1 MVIENN
7 KKKKIIIMQ
16 RERET
21 DRVREFFKRKIQ
33 QEQLQQFLGLW
44 PSAADKNIHLVS
56 QKSNTVTIV

>member
-7 KKKKIIIMQ
+7 KKKKNNNAK
-16 RERET
+16 RERE
-21 DRVREFFKRKIQ
+21 RERLREFFKRKIQ

>member
-7 KKKKIIIMQ
+7 KKKIIIIMQ
-16 RERET
+16 RERE
-21 DRVREFFKRKIQ
+21 RLREFFKRKIQ